1 MIFYVIFYM
10 MEIKNSLHRSLN
22 NNTTYASR
30 RNAPAGML
38 CAMMGRAVCD
48 GSPSTWNQSPSIAWF
63 VELNFPTPSG
73 KSAAPKSAVM
83 QIELETN

>member
-22 NNTTYASR
+22 NNNNTTYAGR

-38 CAMMGRAVCD
+38 CVMMGGAVCD
-48 GSPSTWNQSPSIAWF
+48 GSPST
-63 VELNFPTPSG
+63 
-73 KSAAPKSAVM
+73 
-83 QIELETN
+83 